1 MEKGQEMLE
10 IGRNYPKL
18 EMTKML
24 GTKSKQG
31 IDRKLSRYGVDF
43 SVCGTGENAVYT
55 IKAIAEPFKIY
66 AILDLGFDGGTD
78 FGKLR
83 DFYYHYFQDEIF
95 MALPDEVKE
104 VKMREIDRPIS
115 RQTIANYVRKLE
127 DNHMIYRNTDNF
139 IYYFAYKQTQ
149 RFCEHDEYVSAW
161 KEYWDSVHSG
171 ISSFEA
177 IWNMRIDH
185 GGVAR
190 KQAIPDINAIG
201 KKELDYMLSLIH
213 HSIENEYNS

>member
-1 MEKGQEMLE
+1 
-10 IGRNYPKL
+10 
-18 EMTKML
+18 
-24 GTKSKQG
+24 
-31 IDRKLSRYGVDF
+31 
-43 SVCGTGENAVYT
+43 
-55 IKAIAEPFKIY
+55 
-66 AILDLGFDGGTD
+66 
-78 FGKLR
+78 
-83 DFYYHYFQDEIF
+83 
-95 MALPDEVKE
+95 
-104 VKMREIDRPIS
+104 
-115 RQTIANYVRKLE
+115 
-127 DNHMIYRNTDNF
+127 MIYRNTDNF

-213 HSIENEYNS
+213 QSIENEYNG